1 MKVRTFGALATPCV
15 DVAPPRWPQSMTD
28 ADADADA
35 RDFTACDAAVFDC
48 DGTLVGACI
57 GDAMQRARLMTF

>member
-1 MKVRTFGALATPCV
+1 VSTTTTTR
-15 DVAPPRWPQSMTD
+15 PRSPQSMTG

-48 DGTLVGACI
+48 DGTLVGACV
-57 GDAMQRARLMTF
+57 RERRER